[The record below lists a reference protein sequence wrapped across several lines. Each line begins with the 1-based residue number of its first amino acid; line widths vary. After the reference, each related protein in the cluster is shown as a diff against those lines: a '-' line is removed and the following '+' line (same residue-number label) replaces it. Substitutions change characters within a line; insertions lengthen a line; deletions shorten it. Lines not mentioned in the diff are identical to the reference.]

1 MMLHRKIEQLAK
13 FEISLINDME
23 KIILLMFTHF
33 IDNNINITFKKEMLT
48 KFSSLEYKLHNII

>member
-1 MMLHRKIEQLAK
+1 MMQHRKIEQLAK

-23 KIILLMFTHF
+23 KIILLMFIHF
-33 IDNNINITFKKEMLT
+33 IDNNINITLKKEMLT